1 MQQRISFAIC
11 AFSSENLV
19 RLALGELGSTTGGLQ
34 TVLLALLHA
43 RITSQE
49 TSLLQ
54 IAAQFGVGLAQG
66 AGDTVTDSASLA
78 GEATAVYVNNN
89 VELANGI
96 GNAEGLVNDELH
108 GLKTEVLVDV
118 SAVNGNNAATGIEA
132 NSSNGLL
139 SSTGSVEIGFSTCIH
154 SHLPPISR

>member
-1 MQQRISFAIC
+1 MQQRISFANC
-11 AFSSENLV
+11 SFSSENLV

-54 IAAQFGVGLAQG
+54 IAAKFGVGLAQG

-78 GEATAVYVNNN
+78 SEATAVYVNQN
-89 VELANGI
+89 VITSHLGQGQGLTDGHLQRFIAEVVFDITIVDDDLAFTSNQT
-96 GNAEGLVNDELH
+96 NAGHSGL
-108 GLKTEVLVDV
+108 
-118 SAVNGNNAATGIEA
+118 AAA
-132 NSSNGLL
+132 NSVVFYLRPLFLLL
-139 SSTGSVEIGFSTCIH
+139 SAS
-154 SHLPPISR
+154 